1 MRWLRNSLFVAALV
15 ALAGLSA
22 LNWRA
27 QLQTQHKLDE
37 LTAALAD
44 RPAAPTPAEA
54 VAPPPA
60 PAPKPGE
67 GPKEPTSAKLPP
79 YVIEAPDMLLIEV
92 AVKDPKTGTADR
104 LPTQPISGPF
114 QVRLDGTVGLGF
126 WESVSV
132 TGLTL
137 EQATGVIRAQL
148 LKNPVLVQAG
158 VRPETLTVI
167 VDVLAYN
174 SKRYYVITDGGQSGE
189 QVFPFPLTGNETVID
204 AIANINGLPSVAAKR
219 GIHIA
224 RRTPSAGVPWQTLP
238 VDWTAITR
246 NGDVKTNYQLLPGD
260 RVYVTRAAP

>member
-44 RPAAPTPAEA
+44 RPAAPTPVEA

-92 AVKDPKTGTADR
+92 VVKDPKTGTADR

-167 VDVLAYN
+167 VDILAYN
-174 SKRYYVITDGGQSGE
+174 SKRYYLISDFAGRGE
-189 QVFPFPLTGNETVID
+189 QVYAFPLTGNETVLD
-204 AIANINGLPSVAAKR
+204 AVASVGGLSETASRAKVWVARPGPNGGSNQV
-219 GIHIA
+219 
-224 RRTPSAGVPWQTLP
+224 LP
-238 VDWTAITR
+238 VDWKAITQS
-246 NGDVKTNYQLLPGD
+246 GITKTNYQIMPGD
-260 RVYVTRAAP
+260 RVYIKHAAD